1 MQRETVRL
9 QHIHRPLS
17 SGLPCTPSA
26 LPTSASGSADMQD
39 IMGNLWRLENGA
51 LSVNAAGSSGATFK
65 PQAVATPAPA
75 TALALDF
82 AGFVWIVAGGGV
94 YALNPR
100 GPGYTDSGA
109 ASPDRRL
116 RQRTNPLFF

>member
-1 MQRETVRL
+1 
-9 QHIHRPLS
+9 
-17 SGLPCTPSA
+17 
-26 LPTSASGSADMQD
+26 MQD
-39 IMGNLWRLENGA
+39 IMGNLWRLENGV
-51 LSVNAAGSSGATFK
+51 LSVNAAGSGGSSGATFK
-65 PQAVATPAPA
+65 LQAVATPAPA

-94 YALNPR
+94 YALDPR

-109 ASPDRRL
+109 ASPDRRI